1 MQRARSAQ
9 SRLPQRRGSNSR
21 ELRHERRS
29 FVTARLGYLKR
40 RWNPGFATLV
50 GRRVGRG
57 CVLAREL
64 LQLYDRHYAHPTS
77 FSRLPPPPTLSF
89 RLLTLLS
96 SLTQSFPR
104 GYENMWVFV
113 GIGPL
118 WCCRVPST
126 VSWIGTCM
134 VGATIN
140 AMCRVSVPRNWFLI
154 LSLLNYI
161 RKRGIFVTFFKNL
174 AIVNVIIY
182 TSYFPSTEY
191 DYPNR

>member
-1 MQRARSAQ
+1 MQRACYSAQ

-77 FSRLPPPPTLSF
+77 YSRLSPFFPPPY
-89 RLLTLLS
+89 S

-113 GIGPL
+113 GIGSL
-118 WCCRVPST
+118 WWAVPST

-140 AMCRVSVPRNWFLI
+140 AMCRVLGS
-154 LSLLNYI
+154 
-161 RKRGIFVTFFKNL
+161 GIDFWSF
-174 AIVNVIIY
+174 
-182 TSYFPSTEY
+182 
-191 DYPNR
+191 R

>member
-77 FSRLPPPPTLSF
+77 FSRLSPAS
-89 RLLTLLS
+89 RLLTLLG

-118 WCCRVPST
+118 WCCRTKHRVVDRHVHGWSDNKRNVPCFSSSKLIFDPF
-126 VSWIGTCM
+126 VSK
-134 VGATIN
+134 
-140 AMCRVSVPRNWFLI
+140 L
-154 LSLLNYI
+154 
-161 RKRGIFVTFFKNL
+161 
-174 AIVNVIIY
+174 
-182 TSYFPSTEY
+182 
-191 DYPNR
+191 YP